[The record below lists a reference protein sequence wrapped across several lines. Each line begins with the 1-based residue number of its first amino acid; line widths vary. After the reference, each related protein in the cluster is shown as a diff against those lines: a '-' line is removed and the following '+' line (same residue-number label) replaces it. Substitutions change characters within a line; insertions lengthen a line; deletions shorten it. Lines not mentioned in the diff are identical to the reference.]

1 MLPCQQ
7 RDVWQ
12 NGSDPGSKS
21 SRRKSR
27 PGRLRFNFDS
37 LPLKGDAGL
46 LPMSTEEARP
56 ETHGYEERV
65 RRYVVFIAE
74 PNIWQDKRKTAR
86 SSG

>member
-1 MLPCQQ
+1 
-7 RDVWQ
+7 
-12 NGSDPGSKS
+12 
-21 SRRKSR
+21 
-27 PGRLRFNFDS
+27 
-37 LPLKGDAGL
+37 
-46 LPMSTEEARP
+46 MSTEEARP